1 MMVAVIAVTIPFT
14 IPKLLGF
21 QIYEVLTG
29 SMEPTYSIGSVV
41 YIKETG
47 AENIKIGDAITYTLE
62 ENSTYVMTHRVVE
75 LLEDKQAFITKGDA
89 NTSIDEVPVSFK
101 RIIGKPV
108 FCLPK
113 FCFFSELIHTTKGK
127 TIFLCIFAS
136 SLLLW
141 LLAHII
147 NNNENSDKNSDM
159 NSGSKINR
167 AIKNKKTN
175 NRIRII
181 IRIMALIAITFAVI
195 GLFIITLSYK
205 KAEDEYKILQ
215 KRVTLP
221 KKIVEKVE
229 SSSNNKE
236 KVFIPNM
243 KITEN
248 LQMLEAENIDTKGWI
263 SFDDLDINYPVM
275 QGKDNIFYLTHTFSN
290 TENKAGSIFMD
301 AGNTPNFMDFHTIIY
316 GHNMK
321 NGSMFGLLKKFNES
335 NFYDENKFFTIYTID
350 KVYRYQ
356 VFSVHTILEN
366 DEIYT
371 IWYTP
376 DKNNVNFGKFVNR
389 MKNNSWYDTGVEILD
404 SDRVVTLSTCTAS
417 DEKRFVVHGKL
428 IAIYK

>member
-14 IPKLLGF
+14 VPKLLGF

-29 SMEPTYSIGSVV
+29 SMEPTYPIGSIV

-47 AENIKIGDAITYTLE
+47 AEKIKIGDAITYTLGK
-62 ENSTYVMTHRVVE
+62 NTTYVMTHRVVE
-75 LLEDKQAFITKGDA
+75 QLEDKQAFITKGDA
-89 NTSIDEVPVSFK
+89 NTSIDEVPVSYK

-113 FCFFSELIHTTKGK
+113 LSFFLKLIYTTKGK
-127 TIFLCIFAS
+127 TIILCIFAS

-141 LLAHII
+141 II
-147 NNNENSDKNSDM
+147 AQIIKNIEYSEK
-159 NSGSKINR
+159 NSGSKKNYV
-167 AIKNKKTN
+167 IKNKRRDNT
-175 NRIRII
+175 IRVI
-181 IRIMALIAITFAVI
+181 IRLMALISVTFAVVCI
-195 GLFIITLSYK
+195 FIILLSYI
-205 KAEDEYKILQ
+205 KAENEYKILQ
-215 KRVTLP
+215 QRVTSTNC
-221 KKIVEKVE
+221 IVEKAI
-229 SSSNNKE
+229 SSRNNKE
-236 KVFIPNM
+236 ILFIPNT

-248 LQMLEAENIDTKGWI
+248 LKMLEAENRDTKGWI
-263 SFDDLDINYPVM
+263 SFDNLDINYPIM
-275 QGKDNIFYLTHTFSN
+275 QGKDNAFYLTHTFSN
-290 TENKAGSIFMD
+290 TENNAGSIFMD
-301 AGNTPNFMDFHTIIY
+301 TGNTINFMDFHTIIY
-316 GHNMK
+316 GHSMK
-321 NGSMFGLLKKFNES
+321 NGSMFGLLKKYNEV

-356 VFSVHTILEN
+356 IFSVHTILEN

-376 DKNNVNFGKFVNR
+376 DKNNVNFGEFVNR